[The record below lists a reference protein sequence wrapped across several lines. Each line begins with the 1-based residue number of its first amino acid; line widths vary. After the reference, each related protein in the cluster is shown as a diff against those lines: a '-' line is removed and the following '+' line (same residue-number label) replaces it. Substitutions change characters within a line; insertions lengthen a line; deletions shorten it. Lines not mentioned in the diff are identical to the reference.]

1 MAKLT
6 YDDAVQV
13 LRDQLHP
20 GQQFGAGDM
29 VVLSGGSEQ
38 AVKTH
43 LSKMAR
49 QGLVAKNDDGT
60 FTVVVDPPTLEDR
73 VKEVVR
79 ELAASNVSSTARI
92 GKVAYQAGVS
102 IGRIHEMVESG
113 SLENIQYDEYIV
125 TGRPNKN
132 ALVDYSVARQVA
144 ARAAVIRA
152 DVRAASM
159 RVKEIEQE
167 IKDIVDRAG
176 AAVWPDGIPLSD
188 TRYAAELHRLVKQ
201 IAKDRHSDDL
211 EEWKTT
217 LAEAKSEL
225 EKLGELGEFGER

>member
-13 LRDQLHP
+13 LRDRLHP

-29 VVLSGGSEQ
+29 FVLSGGSEQ

-113 SLENIQYDEYIV
+113 SLENIQYDVYSV

-132 ALVDYSVARQVA
+132 CLVDSSIARRVSD
-144 ARAAVIRA
+144 RAAALRA
-152 DVRAASM
+152 DVRAASH
-159 RVKEIEQE
+159 RIKELEQE
-167 IKDIVDRAG
+167 IKDAVDRAG
-176 AAVWPDGIPLSD
+176 AAVWPDGISLSD
-188 TRYAAELHRLVKQ
+188 TRYTAELHRLVDR
-201 IAKDRHSDDL
+201 IAREQRSDELD
-211 EEWKTT
+211 EWKTV
-217 LAEAKSEL
+217 LDNAKTEL
-225 EKLGELGEFGER
+225 EKLGER